1 MKKATLKDIFLSI
14 KFKDRHLYV
23 LFFFVFESYTKQESI
38 FINVIR

>member
-1 MKKATLKDIFLSI
+1 MVRHLKGHISLI